1 MQRIHGRK
9 IASTIEHG
17 LQFQRDDPE
26 PTALLLG
33 KLAGSLARDVVRGV
47 REELRRGQRPQD
59 LRGRR
64 EAAGQPQGHVG
75 LRAHVRER
83 RRVRRVLLQ
92 NLCDFLPVCIQ
103 SSGTS
108 IEKEKKKKTFL
119 NARSKLP
126 AT

>member
-47 REELRRGQRPQD
+47 REELRRGQRPQ
-59 LRGRR
+59 
-64 EAAGQPQGHVG
+64 
-75 LRAHVRER
+75 
-83 RRVRRVLLQ
+83 
-92 NLCDFLPVCIQ
+92 
-103 SSGTS
+103 
-108 IEKEKKKKTFL
+108 
-119 NARSKLP
+119 
-126 AT
+126 